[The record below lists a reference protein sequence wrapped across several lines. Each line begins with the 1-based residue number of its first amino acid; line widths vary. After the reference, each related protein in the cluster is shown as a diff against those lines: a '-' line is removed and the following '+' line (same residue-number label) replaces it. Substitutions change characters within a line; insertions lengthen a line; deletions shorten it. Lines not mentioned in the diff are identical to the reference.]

1 MLTIENIRQSNPVI
15 LNVANFVTP
24 QRVADAIN
32 FYGGS
37 PIMFT
42 DADEAQDLM
51 AIAQALVINLGTTN
65 TGDLAAGAQA
75 GQVANQKGLP
85 VVIDPVAISATKLR
99 QGNFKT
105 LTEQVQPT
113 LIRGNAG
120 EIAYLAG
127 ESWQAN
133 GIDAGQGSGDLASL
147 AQAAAKKQDCLVV
160 LSGPSDFITDGK
172 NTWRVDNGHPAFQT
186 NVGSG
191 DMLDGLLGVV
201 LALSHDLTDIARTV
215 ATFSIAGE
223 IAGQAFSNQPASF
236 MVEVFN
242 QLANLTD
249 EVIDQHLKMT
259 AL

>member
-1 MLTIENIRQSNPVI
+1 MLTIENIRQHNPVI

-51 AIAQALVINLGTTN
+51 AIAKALVINLGTTN
-65 TGDLAAGAQA
+65 AGDLAAGAKA
-75 GQVANQKGLP
+75 GQVANQKGLT
-85 VVIDPVAISATKLR
+85 VVIDPVAVSATKLR
-99 QGNFKT
+99 QENFKV
-105 LTEQVQPT
+105 LTNQVRPT

-127 ESWQAN
+127 ENWQAN
-133 GIDAGQGSGDLASL
+133 GIDAGQGSGDLTTL
-147 AQAAAKKQDCLVV
+147 AEAAAKKQDCLVV
-160 LSGPSDFITDGK
+160 LSGPSDFISDGET
-172 NTWRVDNGHPAFQT
+172 TWRVDNGHPAFQT

-223 IAGQAFSNQPASF
+223 LAGHTFSQQPASF